1 MKNRIIICALC
12 ISILMLTGYGI
23 ADIPVNQTPETMGF
37 STSTAVSGD
46 LAVHSE
52 VDSAVLQVSSY
63 TLDGVL
69 ESGGQGLALGPY
81 ILVPHDPVSALVLGL
96 LGEAG
101 SGGEVQYTAAYGEN
115 TIGSNGLMS
124 YTKVTDLDTGNRVVG
139 GSNFESSKVMEFV
152 GSDTGR
158 LVSSEDMVV
167 DGAGLWTLTSGA
179 AICPFASDLTDA
191 IPSFCNIVETGS
203 DLDVTVASVATAT
216 ESGFIAGSAD
226 VPTESDYGIRVTGF
240 GDIPA
245 MGSASAFINV
255 HAQEGGAIKYLVTFP
270 FLPADPQDQN
280 EYYADLYSGAGKAG
294 DLVYQESSSASG
306 EITLFNKVMSYQS
319 GIRRV

>member
-1 MKNRIIICALC
+1 MKNIILICALC
-12 ISILMLTGYGI
+12 IFILALTGFGM

-37 STSTAVSGD
+37 STSTAVSGV
-46 LAVHSE
+46 LTAYSE

-69 ESGGQGLALGPY
+69 ESGSQGLGLGPY

-101 SGGEVQYTAAYGEN
+101 AGGEVQYTAAYGEN
-115 TIGSNGLMS
+115 TLGSNGLMT
-124 YTKVTDLDTGNRVVG
+124 YAKVTDLDTANQVVG
-139 GSNFESSKVMEFV
+139 GSNLESSRVLEFV
-152 GSDTGR
+152 GSETGR
-158 LVSSEDMVV
+158 LTSSENMVV
-167 DGAGLWTLTSGA
+167 DGAGLWAFTGGA
-179 AICPFASDLTDA
+179 AICPFASDITDA

-203 DLDVTVASVATAT
+203 DVDVTIASVATAT
-216 ESGFIAGSAD
+216 ESRFIAGSAD

-240 GDIPA
+240 GEIPA
-245 MGSASAFINV
+245 EGSVSAFINV
-255 HAQEGGAIKYLVTFP
+255 HAQEGGRINYLTTFLFMP
-270 FLPADPQDQN
+270 EDPEDQN

-294 DLVYQESSSASG
+294 DLVYRESSSASG

>member
-12 ISILMLTGYGI
+12 VFILALTGYGT

-46 LAVHSE
+46 LTVYSE
-52 VDSAVLQVSSY
+52 LDSAVFQVSSY
-63 TLDGVL
+63 TLDGGL
-69 ESGGQGLALGPY
+69 ESGSQGLALGPY

-101 SGGEVQYTAAYGEN
+101 VGGEVQYTAAYGEN
-115 TIGSNGLMS
+115 TLGSDGLIS
-124 YTKVTDLDTGNRVVG
+124 STKVTNLDTANQVVG
-139 GSNFESSKVMEFV
+139 GSNIESSKVIEFV

-158 LVSSEDMVV
+158 LTSSENMVV
-167 DGAGLWTLTSGA
+167 DGAGLWAFTRGA
-179 AICPFASDLTDA
+179 TICPLASDATDA

-203 DLDVTVASVATAT
+203 DVDVTIASVATAT
-216 ESGFIAGSAD
+216 GSRFIAGSAD

-245 MGSASAFINV
+245 QGSASAFINV
-255 HAQEGGAIKYLVTFP
+255 HAQEGGGINYLLTFP
-270 FLPADPQDQN
+270 FLPADPEDQN
-280 EYYADLYSGAGKAG
+280 EYYADLYSGGGKAG
-294 DLVYQESSSASG
+294 DLVYQEHSSADG
-306 EITLFNKVMSYQS
+306 EIMLFNKVMSYQS